1 MAASLVAIVRLGA
14 LFGVMG
20 IALAMPLVAIGRVA
34 VMRFHV
40 EDCLGDDASSRSDR
54 DWIAHARD

>member
-1 MAASLVAIVRLGA
+1 VLLGA

-34 VMRFHV
+34 LIRFYV
-40 EDCLGDDASSRSDR
+40 EDYLGDGLEQKRTIEEQS
-54 DWIAHARD
+54 